1 MTTLLKS
8 IKVNVSKR
16 IINYNDTSTLSL
28 YNFKNFQILSE
39 PNDLSVNIKKI
50 NNNYT
55 LVSVQP
61 KTTTRYIIY
70 GLDYNNNIAEF
81 DESIQV
87 NIALNY
93 NNIFY
98 YNTNNTNNE
107 PIIIN
112 VQYNSINTINL
123 FGAYSY
129 KITPNTFL
137 TSSSINAPNDTLTIQ
152 PLTSIN
158 YKIVGTDYFSNNST
172 IYISINVQYD
182 FIFSPVE
189 PTIYEG
195 NKIEISAVQI
205 GSKTSTLNY
214 AWIPTTSKYLP
225 PDQAGIKYG
234 QNITLISY
242 KSLEFIV
249 EGFINNEL
257 VAINNIKINVIP
269 KPSSVIDVD
278 ILPISLYTA
287 IISRNSKE
295 LKELLIKD
303 PILSKKIINFYY
315 TTLQTAYRLEWT
327 NKNGG
332 NTLINWYSVYQ
343 QMNDTSPMILTF
355 YQQWNF
361 FQYIQ
366 LNQTRNHITKSNFAF
381 LLNNVNQIYLEHP
394 QQIYIT
400 NN

>member
-1 MTTLLKS
+1 MTSLLKS

-16 IINYNDTSTLSL
+16 VINYNDTSTLSL
-28 YNFKNFQILSE
+28 YNFKNFQVLSE
-39 PNDLSVNIKKI
+39 PNDLSINIKKI

-55 LVSVQP
+55 LITVQP

-81 DESIQV
+81 DENIKV
-87 NIALNY
+87 NIALTY

-98 YNTNNTNNE
+98 NTNNTINE

-112 VQYNSINTINL
+112 VQYNSINTLNL

-129 KITPNTFL
+129 QITPNTFL
-137 TSSSINAPNDTLTIQ
+137 TTSTQNALNDTITIQ
-152 PLTSIN
+152 PLISAN

-172 IYISINVQYD
+172 IYISVNVQYD

-205 GSKTSTLNY
+205 GSTTSTLNY
-214 AWIPTTSKYLP
+214 VWIPTTSKYLP

-234 QNITLISY
+234 QNITLVSY

-249 EGFINNEL
+249 DGFINDEL
-257 VAINNIKINVIP
+257 VATNNIKINVIP

-287 IISRNSKE
+287 IMSRNNRQ

-332 NTLINWYSVYQ
+332 NILINWYSVYQ
-343 QMNDTSPMILTF
+343 QMNDTGPMILTF

-361 FQYIQ
+361 FKFIQ

-381 LLNNVNQIYLEHP
+381 LLNNVNQIYLEKP
-394 QQIYIT
+394 EKIYIT
-400 NN
+400 SN

>member
-1 MTTLLKS
+1 MTSLLKS

-16 IINYNDTSTLSL
+16 IINYNDTSTISL
-28 YNFKNFQILSE
+28 YNFKNFQVLSE
-39 PNDLSVNIKKI
+39 PNDLSLNIKKI

-55 LVSVQP
+55 LITVKP

-81 DESIQV
+81 DENIQV

-93 NNIFY
+93 NNVFY
-98 YNTNNTNNE
+98 YKQ
-107 PIIIN
+107 IIIN

-129 KITPNTFL
+129 QITPNTFL
-137 TSSSINAPNDTLTIQ
+137 TTSTQNALNDTITIQ

-172 IYISINVQYD
+172 IYIAVNVQYD
-182 FIFSPVE
+182 FIFSPAE

-214 AWIPTTSKYLP
+214 VWIPTTSKYLP
-225 PDQAGIKYG
+225 PEQAGIKYG

-249 EGFINNEL
+249 DGFINDEL
-257 VAINNIKINVIP
+257 VATNNIKINVIP

-287 IISRNSKE
+287 IMSRNSKQ

-366 LNQTRNHITKSNFAF
+366 LHQTRKNITPSNFAF

-394 QQIYIT
+394 QQIYII

>member
-1 MTTLLKS
+1 
-8 IKVNVSKR
+8 VNVSKR
-16 IINYNDTSTLSL
+16 IINYNDTSTISL
-28 YNFKNFQILSE
+28 YNFKNFQVLSE
-39 PNDLSVNIKKI
+39 PNDLSLNIKKI

-55 LVSVQP
+55 LITVKP

-81 DESIQV
+81 DENIQV

-93 NNIFY
+93 NNVFY
-98 YNTNNTNNE
+98 YKQ
-107 PIIIN
+107 IIIN

-129 KITPNTFL
+129 QITPNTFL
-137 TSSSINAPNDTLTIQ
+137 TTSTQNALNDTITIQ

-172 IYISINVQYD
+172 IYISVIVQYD
-182 FIFSPVE
+182 FIFSPAE

-214 AWIPTTSKYLP
+214 VWIPTTSKYLSP
-225 PDQAGIKYG
+225 EQAGIKYG

-249 EGFINNEL
+249 DGFINDEL
-257 VAINNIKINVIP
+257 VATNNIKINVIP

-287 IISRNSKE
+287 IMSRNSKQ

-366 LNQTRNHITKSNFAF
+366 LHQTRKNITPSNFAF

-394 QQIYIT
+394 QQIYII